1 MNHPVLLKGNSIGLT
16 LVLDPDMKFEE
27 LRDAIE
33 EKFVQ
38 AKDFFNGQ
46 TQIALK
52 IEGRKLTSSQLE
64 EVLGIIAAQT
74 TLMITYVIEDDKIME
89 TSFKEALRKLQEKEQ
104 RRSQSLVDERRKG
117 EGQFYRGTLR
127 SGQSLESDGSVV
139 VVGDVNPGASVTAK
153 GNVVVLGCAKGYLSA
168 GSDGDDHA
176 FVAALDMQPMQIR
189 IGKHIARSADGEPEK
204 KKKLFGRSK
213 NNENQPMEAQIAFVE
228 EENIYIEPIS
238 RALLNE
244 IIV

>member
-1 MNHPVLLKGNSIGLT
+1 MNQPVLLKGNSIGLT

-64 EVLGIIAAQT
+64 EVLGIIGVQT
-74 TLMITYVIEDDKIME
+74 TLTITYVIEDDKIME

-104 RRSQSLVDERRKG
+104 KRSQSLIDERRKG

-189 IGKHIARSADGEPEK
+189 IGKHIARSADGGTEK
-204 KKKLFGRSK
+204 KKKFFGRSK

>member
-238 RALLNE
+238 KALLNE

>member
-1 MNHPVLLKGNSIGLT
+1 MNQPVLLKGNSLGLT
-16 LVLDPDMKFEE
+16 MVLDPKMKFDK
-27 LRDAIE
+27 LMTAVE

-52 IEGRKLTSSQLE
+52 IEGRKLSSDQLQNI
-64 EVLGIIAAQT
+64 LQIIAEKT
-74 TLMITYVIEDDKIME
+74 TLTIAYVIEDDKVME
-89 TSFKEALRKLQEKEQ
+89 TSFKEALHKLQEKENK
-104 RRSQSLVDERRKG
+104 RAQSMVDERRKG
-117 EGQFYRGTLR
+117 DGQFYRGTLR
-127 SGQSLESDGSVV
+127 SGQSLESDASVV
-139 VVGDVNPGASVTAK
+139 VIGDVNPGASVSAK

-168 GSDGDDHA
+168 GSDGDEHA

-204 KKKLFGRSK
+204 KKKFFGRSK
-213 NNENQPMEAQIAFVE
+213 NNDNQPMEAQIAFVE
-228 EENIYIEPIS
+228 DENIYIEPIS
-238 RALLNE
+238 KALLNE

>member
-1 MNHPVLLKGNSIGLT
+1 MNQPVLLKGNSLGLT
-16 LVLDPDMKFEE
+16 MVLDPGMKFDQ
-27 LRDAIE
+27 LIKAIE
-33 EKFVQ
+33 DKFVQ

-52 IEGRKLTSSQLE
+52 IEGRKLDAKELQN
-64 EVLGIIAAQT
+64 VLQIIAEKT
-74 TLMITYVIEDDKIME
+74 TLTIAYVLKKI
-89 TSFKEALRKLQEKEQ
+89 QEREQ
-104 RRSQSLVDERRKG
+104 KRSQSMVDERRKG
-117 EGQFYRGTLR
+117 DGQFYRGTLR
-127 SGQSLESDGSVV
+127 SGQSLESDASVV
-139 VVGDVNPGASVTAK
+139 VVGDVNPGASVCAK

-168 GSDGDDHA
+168 GCDGDDHA

-213 NNENQPMEAQIAFVE
+213 NNDNQPMEAQIAFVE
-228 EENIYIEPIS
+228 DENIYIEPIS
-238 RALLNE
+238 KALLNE